1 MFNSFCYPF
10 PPSLRGAAADVAIH
24 VLNSPGWP
32 RNIVAR
38 HDSSVHKIIFKNYIT
53 LISIALFMC
62 ACETRRTSNLSYQP
76 VSHSDLPFFE
86 HDTIIDAVPA
96 LKRSCEVM
104 LKQRNK
110 DYPVP
115 ENSNLSGKLKDWN
128 AFCTAVTAE
137 HSRQPTHWK
146 ALFQKYLTPH
156 KVSIDNNF
164 DGQFTG
170 YYEPLLY
177 GSMRRHGRYT
187 TPLYRYPSNNAV
199 NVKFSRADIVRG
211 ALKSKKLELVWVD
224 DAVDAFFV
232 QIQGSGRVKL
242 HNGKMLRIGYAGTN
256 KHPYH
261 PIGKTLLE
269 RGELPRG
276 GVSMQ
281 SIRKWLKDHPK
292 QAEEIMSTNESYVF
306 FRELTAGDGPT
317 GSQGVELTPKRSIA
331 VDPSYIG
338 LGTPLWLDIEHP
350 VVGHKR
356 LQHLTI
362 AQDTGGAIK
371 GGLRADYFWG
381 FGEQATHFAGKMNS
395 KGHLYVFLPKS

>member
-1 MFNSFCYPF
+1 MPNFL
-10 PPSLRGAAADVAIH
+10 SLRFGA
-24 VLNSPGWP
+24 
-32 RNIVAR
+32 
-38 HDSSVHKIIFKNYIT
+38 
-53 LISIALFMC
+53 LISMALIMC
-62 ACETRRTSNLSYQP
+62 ACETRRTSNLSYEP
-76 VSHSDLPFFE
+76 VLQNSLPFFE
-86 HDTIIDAVPA
+86 HDTIIEAVPA

-104 LKQRNK
+104 LKQQNK
-110 DYPVP
+110 YYPVP
-115 ENSNLSGKLKDWN
+115 QNSKLSGKLKDWN
-128 AFCTAVTAE
+128 AFCTAVIAE

-146 ALFQKYLTPH
+146 ALFRKHLTSY
-156 KVSIDNNF
+156 KVSLDNNF

-170 YYEPLLY
+170 YYEPLLH
-177 GSMRRHGRYT
+177 GSKRRHGRYK
-187 TPLYRYPSNNAV
+187 TPLYRYPSSNSV

-211 ALKSKKLELVWVD
+211 ALKGKKLELVWVD

-242 HNGKMLRIGYAGTN
+242 DNGKMLRIGYAGTN
-256 KHPYH
+256 KHLYH

-269 RGELPRG
+269 RGELQPG
-276 GVSMQ
+276 SVSMQ
-281 SIRKWLKDHPK
+281 SIRKWLKEHPK
-292 QAEEIMSTNESYVF
+292 QAEDIMSTNESYVF
-306 FRELTAGDGPT
+306 FRELTAGDGPI

-350 VVGHKR
+350 IHGHKR
-356 LQHLTI
+356 LQHLTV

-381 FGEQATHFAGKMNS
+381 FGEQATRFAGKMNS